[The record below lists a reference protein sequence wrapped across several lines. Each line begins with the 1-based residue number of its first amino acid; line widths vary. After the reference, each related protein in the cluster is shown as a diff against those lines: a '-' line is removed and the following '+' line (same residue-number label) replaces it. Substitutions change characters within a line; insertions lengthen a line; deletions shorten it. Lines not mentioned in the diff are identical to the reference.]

1 MALILCFE
9 TQLHTFSPK
18 MNYSVRAFLSP
29 GNARVWS
36 IKATM
41 RPDQGPRKSTLV
53 KAPTTWCV
61 IAKAMKKWLKSGPRV
76 DIIKRPDKIIEIFI
90 IRDLPPIDYF
100 KLVYQCQNVENILV
114 WISKKIRWTLNI
126 QHLLKVPLST
136 ALGVG
141 SAQCSSRKER
151 PPFLPLLCQPA
162 QSTPAPCALE
172 TWGPQSHPPT
182 PTMSAC
188 PVLSPSLLLVP

>member
-1 MALILCFE
+1 MWKLNENSVKFWTFNNATPSHPVDALSQSGSDFYFLELITHCKLKMALILCFE

-114 WISKKIRWTLNI
+114 WISKTIRWTEHTTSSESSFVNCTGC
-126 QHLLKVPLST
+126 KE
-136 ALGVG
+136 
-141 SAQCSSRKER
+141 CSV
-151 PPFLPLLCQPA
+151 Q
-162 QSTPAPCALE
+162 
-172 TWGPQSHPPT
+172 
-182 PTMSAC
+182 
-188 PVLSPSLLLVP
+188 